1 MKRSIFGTLVM
12 MEGAF
17 LLLSVIVS
25 LHYKWTAGEN
35 DWLPLTVTALLCLA
49 VGATSRFVFK
59 PKKETSRLTRADS
72 FMVVSLSWVV
82 FSLLGMIP
90 FLWILDID
98 PASAFFETMSGF
110 TTTGA
115 TVLSG
120 LDSMPHGLL
129 FWRSMTHW
137 MGGLGIVVFSFA
149 LLPTYDMKNSNVFS
163 AEVTG
168 IGLDKLRPK
177 IGSTARR
184 LLIIYFLLTTVCMLF
199 YWAGPM
205 NLFDAACHAMSTIA
219 TGGFSTHD
227 RSIAYFESSYLEY
240 TGVVFMLLASVNF
253 SLYYYASIRRAKV
266 MWRNE
271 ELRTF
276 LGIWIFAVATF
287 LALFMWAPVPESA
300 LATLPEVGEP
310 QLRTALFHTTS
321 VMTSTGFQGQY
332 FDYVAWGDSFWM
344 PTVVIMGIGACA
356 GSTAGGIKVIRIL
369 ICAKSV
375 VREFVMQLHPR
386 AVRSIK
392 ISGMVI
398 PDDRVRRT
406 LAFIFLYLLMTVG
419 GMVVF
424 SILGLDVDTSIGS
437 CVSMLSN
444 VGPGTGL
451 VGPANNFSHVHW
463 FSKLLMSFY
472 MLVGRLEIYTVLFLF
487 MPSFWAERSK
497 AVHNK
502 PLI

>member
-1 MKRSIFGTLVM
+1 MKRGIFGTLVM
-12 MEGAF
+12 MESAF

-25 LHYKWTAGEN
+25 LHYKFESGDNDWFPLLATAGI
-35 DWLPLTVTALLCLA
+35 CLII
-49 VGATSRFVFK
+49 GAMARFVFK
-59 PKKETSRLTRADS
+59 PNKEKVRLTRADS
-72 FMVVSLSWVV
+72 FLVVALSWVV
-82 FSLLGMIP
+82 MTLLGAIP
-90 FLWILDID
+90 FVWILGIDI
-98 PASAFFETMSGF
+98 PSAIFETMSGF

-129 FWRSMTHW
+129 FWRSLTHW

-184 LLIIYFLLTTVCMLF
+184 LLAIYLFLTIVCTAA
-199 YWAGPM
+199 YWIGPM

-227 RSIAYFESSYLEY
+227 RSMAYFGSSYLEY
-240 TGVVFMLLASVNF
+240 VSIIFMLLASINF
-253 SLYYYASIRRAKV
+253 SLYYYASIRRSKV
-266 MWRNE
+266 LWRNE
-271 ELRTF
+271 EMRTF
-276 LGIWIFAVATF
+276 LGIWMVCVAIFV
-287 LALFMWAPVPESA
+287 ALFMWAPVPETA
-300 LATLPEVGEP
+300 TGTLPPAGEP

-332 FDYVAWGDSFWM
+332 FDYVAWGDAFWM
-344 PTVVIMGIGACA
+344 PTVFIMTIGGCA
-356 GSTAGGIKVIRIL
+356 GSTAGGMKVIRII

-375 VREFVMQLHPR
+375 LKEFILQLHPR
-386 AVRSIK
+386 AIRSIK
-392 ISGMVI
+392 VSGVVI
-398 PDDRVRRT
+398 PDERVRRT
-406 LAFIFLYLLMTVG
+406 LAFVFLYLLLVTG

-424 SILGLDVDTSIGS
+424 SILGLDVDTSLGS

-444 VGPGTGL
+444 VGPGTGM
-451 VGPANNFSHVHW
+451 VGPACNFSHVHW
-463 FSKLLMSFY
+463 FNKLLMSFY
-472 MLVGRLEIYTVLFLF
+472 MLVGRLEIYTVLFLL
-487 MPSFWAERSK
+487 MPSFWRERTK
-497 AVHNK
+497 
-502 PLI
+502 

>member
-25 LHYKWTAGEN
+25 LHYKFTAGED
-35 DWLPLTVTALLCLA
+35 DWMPLALTAALCLIIGGTA
-49 VGATSRFVFK
+49 RFAFK
-59 PKKETSRLTRADS
+59 PKKENPTMTRADS
-72 FMVVSLSWVV
+72 FMVVTLSWVV
-82 FSLLGMIP
+82 LTLLGTIP
-90 FLWILDID
+90 FLMVLHID
-98 PASAFFETMSGF
+98 FASALFETMSGF

-115 TVLSG
+115 TVLSN
-120 LDSMPHGLL
+120 LDEMPHGLL
-129 FWRSMTHW
+129 FWRSVTHW

-184 LLIIYFLLTTVCMLF
+184 LLIIYLTLTLACMIA

-205 NLFDAACHAMSTIA
+205 NLFDAICHAMSTIA

-227 RSIAYFESSYLEY
+227 RSIAFFQSSYLEY
-240 TGVVFMLLASVNF
+240 ISVVFMLLASINF
-253 SLYYYASIRRAKV
+253 SLYYYASIRRSKV
-266 MWRNE
+266 LWRNE
-271 ELRTF
+271 EMHTF
-276 LGIWIFAVATF
+276 LGIWIFAVAVYM
-287 LALFMWAPVPESA
+287 ALFMWAEIPEKS
-300 LATLPEVGEP
+300 LATVPPMGEA

-321 VMTSTGFQGQY
+321 VMTTTGFQGEY
-332 FDYVAWGDSFWM
+332 FDYVAWGDAFWM
-344 PTVVIMGIGACA
+344 PTIVIMGIGGCA
-356 GSTAGGIKVIRIL
+356 GSTAGGSKVIRMI
-369 ICAKSV
+369 ICWKSV
-375 VREFVMQLHPR
+375 MKEFILQLHPR
-386 AVRSIK
+386 AIRSIK
-392 ISGMVI
+392 VSGLVI
-398 PDDRVRRT
+398 PDDRVQRT
-406 LAFIFLYLLMTVG
+406 LGYVFLYILMVIA

-424 SILGLDVDTSIGS
+424 SFLGLDVDTSIGS
-437 CVSMLSN
+437 CISMLSN
-444 VGPGTGL
+444 VGPGTGS

-487 MPSFWAERSK
+487 MPSFWNERSK
-497 AVHNK
+497 GK
-502 PLI
+502 L

>member
-1 MKRSIFGTLVM
+1 M

-17 LLLSVIVS
+17 LLLSLIVS
-25 LHYKWTAGEN
+25 LHYYFTEGEN
-35 DWLPLTVTALLCLA
+35 DWMPLALTAGICLA
-49 VGATSRFVFK
+49 LGSFFRFAFK
-59 PKKETSRLTRADS
+59 PKGETRMTRADS
-72 FMVVSLSWVV
+72 FLIVSLSWLV
-82 FSLLGMIP
+82 FSLLGTIP
-90 FLWILDID
+90 FMMTLHID
-98 PASAFFETMSGF
+98 FASALFEAMSGF

-115 TVLSG
+115 TILSG
-120 LDSMPHGLL
+120 LDDMPHGLL
-129 FWRSMTHW
+129 FWRSVTHW

-184 LLIIYFLLTTVCMLF
+184 LLIIYLLLTFICTLV
-199 YWAGPM
+199 YWIGPM
-205 NLFDAACHAMSTIA
+205 NLFDAACHGMSTIA

-227 RSIAYFESSYLEY
+227 KSIAYFNSPTLEY
-240 TGVVFMLLASVNF
+240 VCVFFMLAASVNF
-253 SLYYYASIRRAKV
+253 SLYYYASIRRIKV

-271 ELRTF
+271 ELHCF
-276 LGIWIFAVATF
+276 LWIWIVAVAVF
-287 LALFMWAPVPESA
+287 VAMFMWAPVPEKA
-300 LATLPEVGEP
+300 LATLPPTGEA

-321 VMTSTGFQGQY
+321 VMTSTGFAGQY

-356 GSTAGGIKVIRIL
+356 GSTAGGIKVIRIM

-375 VREFVMQLHPR
+375 VKEFVLQLHPK
-386 AVRSIK
+386 AIRSIK

-398 PDDRVRRT
+398 SDDRVRRA
-406 LAFIFLYLLMTVG
+406 LAFIFLYLLMVIA

-451 VGPANNFSHVHW
+451 VGPANNFAHVHW

-487 MPSFWAERSK
+487 MPAFWRERGK
-497 AVHNK
+497 
-502 PLI
+502 

>member
-1 MKRSIFGTLVM
+1 M

-25 LHYKWTAGEN
+25 LHYKFTAGEN
-35 DWLPLTVTALLCLA
+35 DWLPLACTAMLCFCIGSVTRFTV
-49 VGATSRFVFK
+49 
-59 PKKETSRLTRADS
+59 KKSKKVNPHLTRADS
-72 FMVVSLSWVV
+72 FMVVTLSWVV
-82 FSLLGMIP
+82 MALLGTIP
-90 FLWILDID
+90 FCWQLGID
-98 PASAFFETMSGF
+98 FASALFETMSGL

-115 TVLSG
+115 TILSG
-120 LDSMPHGLL
+120 LDDMPHGLL
-129 FWRSMTHW
+129 FWRSLTHW

-168 IGLDKLRPK
+168 ISLDKLRPK

-184 LLIIYFLLTTVCMLF
+184 LLTIYFFLTLVCMCF
-199 YWAGPM
+199 YWVGPM

-227 RSIAYFESSYLEY
+227 RSMAYFESSYLEY
-240 TGVVFMLLASVNF
+240 ISIVFMLAASINF
-253 SLYYYASIRRAKV
+253 SLYYYASIRRPQV
-266 MWRNE
+266 LWRNE
-271 ELRTF
+271 EMRTF
-276 LGIWIFAVATF
+276 LGIWIVSVAAF
-287 LALFMWAPVPESA
+287 MALFMWAPVPQEA
-300 LATLPEVGEP
+300 LATLPPEGEA

-321 VMTSTGFQGQY
+321 VMTSTGFQGEY

-344 PTVVIMGIGACA
+344 PTVVIMGIGGCA
-356 GSTAGGIKVIRIL
+356 GSTAGGIKVIRII

-375 VREFVMQLHPR
+375 LKEFVLQLHPR
-386 AVRSIK
+386 AIRSIRV
-392 ISGMVI
+392 SGLVI
-398 PDDRVRRT
+398 PDDKVRRT
-406 LAFIFLYLLMTVG
+406 LAFIFVYLLMVIA

-487 MPSFWAERSK
+487 MPTFWRERSK
-497 AVHNK
+497 NRG
-502 PLI
+502 

>member
-1 MKRSIFGTLVM
+1 M

-25 LHYKWTAGEN
+25 LHYKFTAGEN
-35 DWLPLTVTALLCLA
+35 DWMSLALTSALCFLI
-49 VGATSRFVFK
+49 GAAARFSVK
-59 PKKETSRLTRADS
+59 SKKSNPQMTRADS
-72 FMVVSLSWVV
+72 FMVVTLSWIVLT
-82 FSLLGMIP
+82 LLGTIP
-90 FLWILDID
+90 FLMELDID
-98 PASAFFETMSGF
+98 FASAFFETMSGF

-129 FWRSMTHW
+129 FWRSITHW

-184 LLIIYFLLTTVCMLF
+184 LLVIYLTLTLICMFF
-199 YWAGPM
+199 YWIGPM

-227 RSIAYFESSYLEY
+227 SSMAYFHSSYLEY
-240 TGVVFMLLASVNF
+240 ISVVFMLLASINF
-253 SLYYYASIRRAKV
+253 SLYYYASIRRSKV
-266 MWRNE
+266 LWRNE
-271 ELRTF
+271 EMHTF
-276 LGIWIFAVATF
+276 LSIWAVAVAGYV
-287 LALFMWAPVPESA
+287 ALFMWAPTPESA
-300 LATLPEVGEP
+300 TGTLPPPGEA
-310 QLRTALFHTTS
+310 QFRAALFHTTS
-321 VMTSTGFQGQY
+321 VMTSTGFAGQY
-332 FDYVAWGDSFWM
+332 FDYVAWGDAFWM
-344 PTVVIMGIGACA
+344 PTVFIMTLGGCA
-356 GSTAGGIKVIRIL
+356 GSTAGGVKVIRII

-375 VREFVMQLHPR
+375 LKEFILQLHPK
-386 AVRSIK
+386 AIRSIK
-392 ISGMVI
+392 VSGLVI
-398 PDDRVRRT
+398 PDERVRRT
-406 LAFIFLYLLMTVG
+406 LAFIFLYILLVSG

-424 SILGLDVDTSIGS
+424 SILGLDVDTSLGS

-444 VGPGTGL
+444 VGPGTGM

-487 MPSFWAERSK
+487 MPSFWRERTK
-497 AVHNK
+497 A
-502 PLI
+502 

>member
-1 MKRSIFGTLVM
+1 M
-12 MEGAF
+12 MEGVF
-17 LLLSVIVS
+17 MLLAVVVS
-25 LHYKWTAGEN
+25 LHYYFTEGEDDWFPLALTAAICF
-35 DWLPLTVTALLCLA
+35 V
-49 VGATSRFVFK
+49 VGGAARFAFK
-59 PKKETSRLTRADS
+59 HRKKEDTRMTRADS
-72 FMVVSLSWVV
+72 FMVVTLSWVV
-82 FSLLGMIP
+82 FSIFGMIP
-90 FLWILDID
+90 YLMTLHVDL
-98 PASAFFETMSGF
+98 STAFFEAMSGF

-120 LDSMPHGLL
+120 LDDMPHGLL
-129 FWRSMTHW
+129 FWRSITHW

-168 IGLDKLRPK
+168 ISLDRLRPK

-184 LLIIYFLLTTVCMLF
+184 LLVIYFILTMLCMLA

-227 RSIAYFESSYLEY
+227 SSIAFFGSSYLEY
-240 TGVVFMLLASVNF
+240 VSVVFMLAASVNF
-253 SLYYYASIRRAKV
+253 SLYYYASIRRPSV
-266 MWRNE
+266 LWRNE

-276 LGIWIFAVATF
+276 LGIWAFFVAAF
-287 LALFMWAPVPESA
+287 VALFMWAPVRETA
-300 LATLPEVGEP
+300 IGTLPPAGEA
-310 QLRTALFHTTS
+310 QLRSALFHTTS
-321 VMTSTGFQGQY
+321 VMSSTGFAGEY
-332 FDYVAWGDSFWM
+332 FDYVAWGESFWM

-375 VREFVMQLHPR
+375 VKEFVLQLHPK
-386 AVRSIK
+386 AIRSIK
-392 ISGMVI
+392 VSGSVI
-398 PDDRVRRT
+398 PDERVRRV
-406 LAFIFLYLLMTVG
+406 LAFIFIYLLMVIF

-424 SILGLDVDTSIGS
+424 TFIGMDVDTAIGS

-444 VGPGTGL
+444 IGPGTGM
-451 VGPANNFSHVHW
+451 VGPANNFSHVPEIGKW
-463 FSKLLMSFY
+463 LMSFY

-487 MPSFWAERSK
+487 MPTFWRERSK
-497 AVHNK
+497 
-502 PLI
+502 